1 MIAVIAA
8 DELDTASST
17 PRLSR
22 PASSLFEILTICSVM
37 SVNAS
42 GGTNPPSVR
51 NMSSTSVVTGK

>member
-17 PRLSR
+17 PRLIS
-22 PASSLFEILTICSVM
+22 PPSSLLEILTICSVM
-37 SVNAS
+37 SVSAS

-51 NMSSTSVVTGK
+51 NMSSISVVTGK